1 MGARQLCGTP
11 IDMASA
17 ALVGHTVTMDDV
29 DDAGARARFESALST
44 EYFVLQ
50 GASGATISESSS
62 RSSLYMVSLSSS
74 LIALGFVLN
83 ASEESFLSFA
93 AVVLPVLFLLGTFTV
108 VRLVD
113 TSVENVRVLQQM
125 ARIRRHF
132 AGIWPPG
139 AHLFGVA
146 ESEVAEASRS
156 LGLRRANRRAVFFT
170 MATVIGAV
178 NAVVGGAI
186 VVLVVTSVMAL
197 PTSAGVIAGVVTAAI
212 LAAIAFGYQL
222 LRFASLFPRDD
233 AASAR

>member
-1 MGARQLCGTP
+1 MTINGEK
-11 IDMASA
+11 D
-17 ALVGHTVTMDDV
+17 
-29 DDAGARARFESALST
+29 DDARVRFESALAT

-50 GASGATISESSS
+50 GSSGASIAESSS
-62 RSSLYMVSLSSS
+62 RSTLYMVSLSSS

-83 ASEESFLSFA
+83 ASAQSFLSFA

-139 AHLFGVA
+139 AHLFGMA
-146 ESEVAEASRS
+146 ETAAADANRS

-178 NAVVGGAI
+178 NSVVGGAI
-186 VVLVVTSVMAL
+186 VVLVLTGPLGLATNVAVVV
-197 PTSAGVIAGVVTAAI
+197 GVISAVTLSTVAVV
-212 LAAIAFGYQL
+212 YQV
-222 LRFASLFPRDD
+222 LRFAPLFPRE
-233 AASAR
+233 AAVPSE

>member
-1 MGARQLCGTP
+1 MT
-11 IDMASA
+11 
-17 ALVGHTVTMDDV
+17 
-29 DDAGARARFESALST
+29 DDADARARFESVLAT

-62 RSSLYMVSLSSS
+62 RSSLYLFSLSSC
-74 LIALGFVLN
+74 LISLGFVLN
-83 ASEESFLSFA
+83 ASESSFLAFA
-93 AVVLPVLFLLGTFTV
+93 AVVLPVLFMLGGFTV

-132 AGIWPPG
+132 EGIWPPG
-139 AHLFGVA
+139 AHLFGMV
-146 ESEVAEASRS
+146 ETEVGEASRS

-186 VVLVVTSVMAL
+186 VVLAITTLLAV
-197 PTSAGVIAGVVTAAI
+197 PTSAAVIAGVVTA
-212 LAAIAFGYQL
+212 LALTAAAVGYQL
-222 LRFASLFPRDD
+222 VRFAPLFPTNQ
-233 AASAR
+233 S

>member
-1 MGARQLCGTP
+1 M
-11 IDMASA
+11 S
-17 ALVGHTVTMDDV
+17 
-29 DDAGARARFESALST
+29 DADNTDARARFESVLAT

-93 AVVLPVLFLLGTFTV
+93 AVVLPVLFLLGSFTV

-113 TSVENVRVLQQM
+113 TSVENVRLLQQM

-139 AHLFGVA
+139 AHLFGMA
-146 ESEVAEASRS
+146 ETEVGEASRS

-186 VVLVVTSVMAL
+186 VVLAVTTLLAV
-197 PTSAGVIAGVVTAAI
+197 PTSAAVIAGVVTA
-212 LAAIAFGYQL
+212 LALTAVAVGYQL
-222 LRFASLFPRDD
+222 ARFAPLFPTNQP
-233 AASAR
+233 

>member
-1 MGARQLCGTP
+1 MT
-11 IDMASA
+11 
-17 ALVGHTVTMDDV
+17 DDV
-29 DDAGARARFESALST
+29 ETADDSDARARFDSALAT

-50 GASGATISESSS
+50 GSSGATISESSS
-62 RSSLYMVSLSSS
+62 RASLYMVSLSSS

-146 ESEVAEASRS
+146 QTEVVEASRS
-156 LGLRRANRRAVFFT
+156 LGLRTANRRAVFFT
-170 MATVIGAV
+170 IATVIGAV

-186 VVLVVTSVMAL
+186 VVLVVTSVFAV
-197 PTSAGVIAGVVTAAI
+197 PTSVAVIAGVVTAVV
-212 LAAIAFGYQL
+212 LSAAAFAYQL
-222 LRFASLFPRDD
+222 RRFAPLFPR
-233 AASAR
+233 A

>member
-1 MGARQLCGTP
+1 MSDENGMTDEHGM
-11 IDMASA
+11 I
-17 ALVGHTVTMDDV
+17 
-29 DDAGARARFESALST
+29 DDADARARFESALAT

-93 AVVLPVLFLLGTFTV
+93 AVVLPVLFVLGAFTV

-139 AHLFGVA
+139 AHLFGMV
-146 ESEVAEASRS
+146 ETEVGEASRS
-156 LGLRRANRRAVFFT
+156 LGLRTANRRAVFFT

-186 VVLVVTSVMAL
+186 VVLAVTTLLAV
-197 PTSAGVIAGVVTAAI
+197 PTSAAVIAGVVTA
-212 LAAIAFGYQL
+212 LALTAVAVGYQL
-222 LRFASLFPRDD
+222 ARFAPLFPTNQ
-233 AASAR
+233 S